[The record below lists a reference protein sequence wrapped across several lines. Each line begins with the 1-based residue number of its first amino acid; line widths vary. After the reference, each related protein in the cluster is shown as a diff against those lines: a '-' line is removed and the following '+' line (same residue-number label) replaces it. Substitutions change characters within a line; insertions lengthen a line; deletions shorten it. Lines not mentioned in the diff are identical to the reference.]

1 MNPTA
6 ALMLSHEFEEDRRRA
21 LSQRRNRFLEPETVD
36 RPARQARTSIWAL
49 LLHMPRFH
57 MPRFAIR

>member
-6 ALMLSHEFEEDRRRA
+6 ALMLNREFEEDRRRA
-21 LSQRRNRFLEPETVD
+21 LSQRRNLILEPDIVD
-36 RPARQARTSIWAL
+36 RPARQERSSLWAL
-49 LLHMPRFH
+49 ILHMPRFH